1 MCSCWSSLLDSY
13 PECLDA
19 NGSIGFDWFV
29 ATVFLMMGGNVD
41 RSWKFLFKF
50 SSMMTSAFVWMQRIH
65 CSVSQVD
72 ARLAMHF
79 LPCAP
84 CNAPLVLHFL
94 QCTSCNA
101 LLEYALHIYITLA
114 MRSLQY
120 IPHNIFTFAAGTF
133 VIICYLCCRYTC
145 HNIFTCVAGTFVW
158 IPGSE
163 RHSSGFLCHLSQRR
177 THPADGTSSGLLDI
191 QDVRFLTCSG
201 VYTCIPVLRLKNP
214 LSYQSGQNTKNWK
227 LKTVW

>member
-1 MCSCWSSLLDSY
+1 MPWCEWEHRLRLVRCDRVSDDGRKRRQILEVLVQVLIDDDVSV
-13 PECLDA
+13 CLDA
-19 NGSIGFDWFV
+19 ANPLLGQS
-29 ATVFLMMGGNVD
+29 
-41 RSWKFLFKF
+41 SWC
-50 SSMMTSAFVWMQRIH
+50 TSCNAL
-65 CSVSQVD
+65 
-72 ARLAMHF
+72 LAMHF

-94 QCTSCNA
+94 QCTSWNA

-214 LSYQSGQNTKNWK
+214 LSYQCGQNTKNWK